1 MALEESALLAAAK
14 AVVDDHSGCYRLIY
28 EPAVKRSNNLD
39 GTEQTA
45 TLQYIDAVSGELI
58 WRPDQKS

>member
-14 AVVDDHSGCYRLIY
+14 AVVDDHSGRYRLIY
-28 EPAVKRSNNLD
+28 EPAVKRRRAVD
-39 GTEQTA
+39 GTEKAA

-58 WRPDQKS
+58 WRPDLKS